1 MTTVELKRILI
12 HKIAAINDETILSA
26 IKTIVDKKSD
36 ATIYETTDEQK
47 TQIKKGLDQ
56 IENGDYFTNEEVES
70 EFTKWL
76 KEK

>member
-1 MTTVELKRILI
+1 MTTIELKRILI
-12 HKIAAINDETILSA
+12 HKIAAINDETFLSA

-36 ATIYETTDEQK
+36 ATIFKTTDAQK

-56 IENGDYFTNEEVES
+56 IKNGDYFTNEQVES
-70 EFTKWL
+70 EIIKWL